1 MPLTLAEFHI
11 RKRLPKRSLILLF
24 DAACLLGW
32 TSVKA
37 IAELAGVKYDHARV
51 QLANLVREGW
61 LLSEWQGPR
70 NQLGRVRFT
79 PRVEAVGGGGGRSP
93 AIGQGDLQRSARP
106 ITRDRPPIKDARASD
121 PDLSLDH
128 DPETHASVRPEGV
141 QGERATADGRTEV
154 QGIPEVRGADVQWL
168 VELWGDGISG
178 AIARQMLTRLFAL
191 GLSRRDARDFLADA
205 KRGAHVA
212 FAALDKAQFPLGAAC
227 SAERVERWC
236 LARARARAREREPS
250 EPQPRAVGV
259 VSAREIEDFVRSQ
272 LRRR

>member
-1 MPLTLAEFHI
+1 M
-11 RKRLPKRSLILLF
+11 
-24 DAACLLGW
+24 
-32 TSVKA
+32 
-37 IAELAGVKYDHARV
+37 
-51 QLANLVREGW
+51 
-61 LLSEWQGPR
+61 
-70 NQLGRVRFT
+70 
-79 PRVEAVGGGGGRSP
+79 
-93 AIGQGDLQRSARP
+93 
-106 ITRDRPPIKDARASD
+106 
-121 PDLSLDH
+121 
-128 DPETHASVRPEGV
+128 

-236 LARARARAREREPS
+236 LARARARARDREPR